1 MGCAVPLVPP
11 HTIELPVAAASV
23 ERAVGL
29 IRQAQ
34 RPLVMLGA
42 AASRSRLGGD
52 LGEFLGRTGI
62 PFFTAQM
69 GKGVVAGR
77 PVRPVDLW
85 LARPPRRSAT
95 TPTRRSTG
103 PIC

>member
-1 MGCAVPLVPP
+1 MHLELPEDVAGEMGCAVPLVPP

-62 PFFTAQM
+62 PFFTTQM
-69 GKGVVAGR
+69 GKGVVSS
-77 PVRPVDLW
+77 
-85 LARPPRRSAT
+85 PRRWARVWSPAA
-95 TPTRRSTG
+95 R
-103 PIC
+103 